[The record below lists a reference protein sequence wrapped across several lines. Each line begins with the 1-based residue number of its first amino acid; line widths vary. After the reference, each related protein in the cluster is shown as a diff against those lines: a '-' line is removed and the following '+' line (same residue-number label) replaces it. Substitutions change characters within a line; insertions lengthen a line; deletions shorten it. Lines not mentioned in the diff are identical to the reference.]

1 MAVFTFKFQHFDAV
15 EMCHLGPDSV
25 DEEEISEGKI
35 KWHDRSFSGS
45 WIKGRYQQE
54 NAIK

>member
-1 MAVFTFKFQHFDAV
+1 MAVFTLKFQHFDAV

-45 WIKGRYQQE
+45 WIKGRCT
-54 NAIK
+54 NKRMP